1 VRADAGA
8 VATAPPIE
16 NLTVRNYRP
25 GDAPAMAELLN
36 RANESDGLPWRTDA
50 SELGNWFSQAN
61 EKFDAARDLLLVELD
76 GRLVATADSE
86 WVDTNDGLREFRM
99 GGNVDPAWRRRGI
112 GSWLQRQLEAHAHRL
127 WKTYPSD
134 ERQPM
139 LGAWAMNSETDKIA
153 LLERFGFEQVRFFF
167 DMVRPSLD
175 EIDEPVLPEGL
186 EFRPVREEQLKQ
198 MWDADM
204 EAFRDHWGG
213 FDGSEESFQRWL
225 HDPKF
230 DIGLLVVAWDGDE
243 IAGGVVNEIN
253 AVENAAF
260 NRKRGWLQSVFVRR
274 QWRRRGVGRA
284 VVLRSLQVLRDRGLT
299 SAGLGVDADNP
310 TGALGLYTGTGFEVE
325 IRSAAYRKPLGAD
338 GAEAGA

>member
-1 VRADAGA
+1 LRTDAGA
-8 VATAPPIE
+8 VATAPPID
-16 NLTVRNYRP
+16 NLALRAYRP
-25 GDAPAMAELLN
+25 GDASAMVELWN
-36 RANESDGLPWRTDA
+36 RANAADGVPWRTDTA
-50 SELGNWFSQAN
+50 ELEAWFSQSN
-61 EKFDAARDLLLVELD
+61 DKFDPGRDLFLVELD
-76 GRLVATADSE
+76 GKLVATADSE
-86 WVDTNDGLREFRM
+86 WVDTTDGLREFRM
-99 GGNVDPAWRRRGI
+99 GAIVDPAWRRRGI
-112 GSWLQRQLEAHAHRL
+112 GSWLQGQLEAHAHRL
-127 WKTYPSD
+127 WQTYPSD
-134 ERQPM
+134 ERRPM
-139 LGAWAMNSETDKIA
+139 LGSWAMNSETAKIA
-153 LLERFGFEQVRFFF
+153 LLRRFGFEEARYFF

-186 EFRPVREEQLKQ
+186 EFRPVREDQLKQ

-204 EAFRDHWGG
+204 ESFRDHWGG

-230 DIGLLVVAWDGDE
+230 DRDLLVVAWDGDE

-274 QWRRRGVGRA
+274 PWRRRGVGRA
-284 VVLRSLQVLRDRGLT
+284 AVLRSLQALRERGMT

-325 IRSAAYRKPLGAD
+325 HRSAAYRKPLEERA
-338 GAEAGA
+338 